1 MKYLILMIYSLL
13 SFSTVF
19 AQNNISVDLSVK
31 KVLDMPSAPSYS
43 MQSESNYYYQIS
55 QTLKKESKVNVSIQA
70 KDGQQVKVLFNGNAK
85 SGKLSL
91 IWDKDDDEGNLVDS
105 GDYLCVVTI
114 DGIKSEKLISLSPK
128 MINITQ
134 IKR

>member
-1 MKYLILMIYSLL
+1 MKYLILLIYSLL

-31 KVLDMPSAPSYS
+31 KVMDMPSAPSYS
-43 MQSESNYYYQIS
+43 LHSESNYYYQIS
-55 QTLKKESKVNVSIQA
+55 QTLTKESKVNVSIQS

-91 IWDKDDDEGNLVDS
+91 IWDRDNDEGNLVDS

-114 DGIKSEKLISLSPK
+114 NGIKREELISLSPIT
-128 MINITQ
+128 INITQ
-134 IKR
+134 IDR